1 MIDSVSCHGK
11 NCCAIVRI
19 VNQLWKS
26 GIHGSGI
33 RFVKIH
39 RSVKM
44 SVQEAFVKVGHAC
57 IHTWVMLILLISC
70 KVEKNSK
77 LSVTKCGWE
86 DCPEYVLMSFDDW
99 LSQSQNNNQTA

>member
-1 MIDSVSCHGK
+1 MLC
-11 NCCAIVRI
+11 NCTNCT
-19 VNQLWKS
+19 NQLCKS
-26 GIHGSGI
+26 GTQGSRI

-70 KVEKNSK
+70 KAEKNSK
-77 LSVTKCGWE
+77 LSVTKCDWE
-86 DCPEYVLMSFDDW
+86 DCPEYEVFSNERQRLVVSIPK
-99 LSQSQNNNQTA
+99 

>member
-1 MIDSVSCHGK
+1 MTRTLD

-33 RFVKIH
+33 RFVRIH

-44 SVQEAFVKVGHAC
+44 SVQEAFVKIGHALYDVYY
-57 IHTWVMLILLISC
+57 TWVMVILLISY
-70 KVEKNSK
+70 KAEKNSK
-77 LSVTKCGWE
+77 LSVTKCDWV
-86 DCPEYVLMSFDDW
+86 DCPE
-99 LSQSQNNNQTA
+99 

>member
-26 GIHGSGI
+26 GTHGSGI

-44 SVQEAFVKVGHAC
+44 SVQEAFVKIGHAFIRC
-57 IHTWVMLILLISC
+57 ILYMGDGNPTDQLQ
-70 KVEKNSK
+70 
-77 LSVTKCGWE
+77 G
-86 DCPEYVLMSFDDW
+86 
-99 LSQSQNNNQTA
+99 